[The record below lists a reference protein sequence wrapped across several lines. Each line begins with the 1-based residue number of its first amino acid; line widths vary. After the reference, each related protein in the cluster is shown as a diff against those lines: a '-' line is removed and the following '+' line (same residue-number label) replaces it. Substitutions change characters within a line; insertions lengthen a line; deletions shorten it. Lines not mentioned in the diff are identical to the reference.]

1 MKQGRI
7 LYENKKKFSS
17 VILLVTV
24 AFFINGCA
32 GSSDDTPAAPLDPLS
47 GTSLYADVVK
57 YASYDNHRTASAG
70 DIATSKWLEASL
82 KEAGLE
88 TDVKAWTLNQFDLTS
103 STLIVNGQT
112 IKCFPGWYPNTT
124 AVTGPVAKYN
134 AVGTGDLTGKV
145 AYVGIPDGLSKADAG
160 IVSIVEKAAAAGA
173 IGLVVVIGAGPSD
186 TGLITAF
193 NAKLS
198 KIAGAPEYHQ
208 EPLPIPVVVI
218 GSDDDLKLQIA
229 ALAGSTASI
238 SIVGE
243 NKAGTTAY
251 NVFGFLRKGVDKK
264 WVVISTPYSGWFKA
278 GGERGPGV
286 ALWLGLARWIA
297 KQNQPY
303 NYLFI
308 ANSGHEL
315 NQMGGQKTMDEMLPG
330 FGINKDNVVSWLG
343 LGASIGNRSWTRN
356 GNDYLPSDTPNPSS
370 YLSSI
375 PELAPSVQAA
385 YKDVEG
391 LILWSGDGTYFGELK
406 DIIARGYKAAGF
418 FGLNYFFHTTMDT
431 EKETSPELLDPIGK
445 ATKNY
450 LEAINSN

>member
-1 MKQGRI
+1 MR
-7 LYENKKKFSS
+7 LKKYFSS
-17 VILLVTV
+17 ASLLVTL
-24 AFFINGCA
+24 AFVLSGCGVSRGVTYTSA
-32 GSSDDTPAAPLDPLS
+32 DPLS
-47 GTSLYADVVK
+47 GASLYADVVK
-57 YASYDNHRTASAG
+57 YASYDNHRTASTG

-112 IKCFPGWYPNTT
+112 IESFPGWYPNTT
-124 AVTGPVAKYN
+124 SVTGPIAEYN
-134 AVGTGDLTGKV
+134 TVSTGDLTGKI
-145 AYVGIPDGLSKADAG
+145 AYVGIPDGLNKADAG
-160 IVSIVEKAAAAGA
+160 IVSIVENATAAGA

-198 KIAGAPEYHQ
+198 KIAGAPKYNQ

-218 GSDDDLKLQIA
+218 GSDNDLKLQVA
-229 ALAGSTASI
+229 SMAGSTATI
-238 SIVGE
+238 RIVGE
-243 NKAGTTAY
+243 NKVGTTAY
-251 NVFGFLRKGVDKK
+251 NVFGFLRKGTNNK

-343 LGASIGNRSWTRN
+343 LGASIGTRSWTRH
-356 GNDYLPSDTPNPSS
+356 GFDYLPSNTPNPNF
-370 YLSSI
+370 YLASI
-375 PELAPSVQAA
+375 PELAPLVQAA
-385 YKDVEG
+385 YKDIEG
-391 LILWSGDGTYFGELK
+391 LTLGSGEGTYFGELK
-406 DIIARGYKAAGF
+406 DIVARGYKAAGF
-418 FGLNYFFHTTMDT
+418 FGLNYFFHTIMDT

-450 LEAINSN
+450 LESINSN

>member
-1 MKQGRI
+1 MR
-7 LYENKKKFSS
+7 LKKYFSS
-17 VILLVTV
+17 ASLLVAL
-24 AFFINGCA
+24 AFVLSGCG
-32 GSSDDTPAAPLDPLS
+32 GSSDDTYLYTPTPTSADPLS

-57 YASYDNHRTASAG
+57 YASYDNHRTASTEE
-70 DIATSKWLEASL
+70 IATSKWLEASL

-112 IKCFPGWYPNTT
+112 IKSFPGWYPNTT
-124 AVTGPVAKYN
+124 SVTGPVAKYN
-134 AVGTGDLTGKV
+134 AVNTTNLPGKI
-145 AYVGIPDGLSKADAG
+145 AYVGIPDGLGKADAG
-160 IVSIVEKAAAAGA
+160 IVSIVENATAAGA

-198 KIAGAPEYHQ
+198 KIAGAPKYNQ

-218 GSDDDLKLQIA
+218 GSDDDLKLQVA
-229 ALAGSTASI
+229 SMAGSTATI
-238 SIVGE
+238 RIVGE
-243 NKAGTTAY
+243 NKVGTTAY
-251 NVFGFLRKGVDKK
+251 NVFGFLRKGTNNK

-315 NQMGGQKTMDEMLPG
+315 NQMGGEKTMDEMLPG

-343 LGASIGNRSWTRN
+343 LGAAIGTRSWTRQ
-356 GNDYLPSDTPNPSS
+356 GSDYLPSNTPNTF
-370 YLSSI
+370 YLASI

-385 YKDVEG
+385 YKDIKG
-391 LILWSGDGTYFGELK
+391 LITGSGEGTYFGELK
-406 DIIARGYKAAGF
+406 DIVARGYKAAGF
-418 FGLNYFFHTTMDT
+418 FGTNYFFHTIMDT

-450 LEAINSN
+450 LESINSN